1 MEDIL
6 YTVPEVAELLKTSQ
20 GYVYRLID
28 TGLLQAL
35 KLGRF
40 KVRRSTLLKFNI
52 LIYSKD
58 LDKVCEFL
66 RGKQIDLD
74 NMTIT
79 DVAV

>member
-40 KVRRSTLLKFNI
+40 KVRRSTLLNFLEQYEGYDLSNPNEI
-52 LIYSKD
+52 SKIN
-58 LDKVCEFL
+58 EYN
-66 RGKQIDLD
+66 R
-74 NMTIT
+74 
-79 DVAV
+79 